1 MIIRYQAIPLNHVP
15 IIGHSTTAANAPLFT
30 AQAPYDSYNS

>member
-1 MIIRYQAIPLNHVP
+1 MRHQAILLNNVP

-30 AQAPYDSYNS
+30 MQALYSYNS